1 MAEFSVSLCNAP
13 KFRYFGRPG
22 LLFRAPQL
30 GSYTGTELQLGI
42 PEFSEPGP
50 GPDTRRLDGG
60 LEPGGELTVIRREV
74 PVGAGC
80 NCDSGQSK
88 WGLEWAVAIILLA
101 GWRRRIT
108 ASISVND

>member
-1 MAEFSVSLCNAP
+1 MGLESGMFSVNKPKCNPAAVAEFSVSLCNAP

-50 GPDTRRLDGG
+50 GPVPGHV
-60 LEPGGELTVIRREV
+60 LELSPLQKI
-74 PVGAGC
+74 
-80 NCDSGQSK
+80 
-88 WGLEWAVAIILLA
+88 
-101 GWRRRIT
+101 
-108 ASISVND
+108 ASRM

>member
-1 MAEFSVSLCNAP
+1 MAVLWLLCYVALESGVFSVNKPKYNPAAVAEFSVSLCNAP

-50 GPDTRRLDGG
+50 GPGRDSRDRVLYGTRTGTRMGTKLTRG
-60 LEPGGELTVIRREV
+60 LCRR
-74 PVGAGC
+74 
-80 NCDSGQSK
+80 Q
-88 WGLEWAVAIILLA
+88 
-101 GWRRRIT
+101 GW
-108 ASISVND
+108 SV